1 MAKIVIIAPAE
12 ADDDVKDAVKLL
24 KAAGHDVDTEEPTPK
39 SLLHIV
45 LGLMGP
51 NGYGFGP
58 GYAYL
63 PGGGSNTPPPKDEPA
78 PEEDPAEEPA
88 PEEDPAAGGGDDDFN
103 FESLGTVTVDG
114 ELIEAVTFDSE
125 TSVLCVESLEA
136 GAKTTYSLNESVFSF
151 FPADATKPTLRVE
164 VLVDKHR
171 TSIEL
176 AIKESTKAVLLVGK
190 DLREMFGPMGGDQRN
205 HRGSQPE
212 KKVKQKPE
220 FDGYLDVEF
229 VKAIDDKV
237 KDRATKYGVKL
248 KATGNQ
254 LRVTGDKK
262 GIIDFLAASG
272 WDRSDLEKWYPQL
285 SA

>member
-39 SLLHIV
+39 ALIHIV

-63 PGGGSNTPPPKDEPA
+63 PSGGTGAPPPKDEPK
-78 PEEDPAEEPA
+78 PEDDPAAEEPA
-88 PEEDPAAGGGDDDFN
+88 PEEDPASDAGGDDFN

-151 FPADATKPTLRVE
+151 FPADAAKPALRVE

-171 TSIEL
+171 TSIEVPVME
-176 AIKESTKAVLLVGK
+176 AESKATLKVGK
-190 DLREMFGPMGGDQRN
+190 DLISMFN
-205 HRGSQPE
+205 
-212 KKVKQKPE
+212 KQ
-220 FDGYLDVEF
+220 
-229 VKAIDDKV
+229 
-237 KDRATKYGVKL
+237 
-248 KATGNQ
+248 
-254 LRVTGDKK
+254 
-262 GIIDFLAASG
+262 
-272 WDRSDLEKWYPQL
+272 
-285 SA
+285 